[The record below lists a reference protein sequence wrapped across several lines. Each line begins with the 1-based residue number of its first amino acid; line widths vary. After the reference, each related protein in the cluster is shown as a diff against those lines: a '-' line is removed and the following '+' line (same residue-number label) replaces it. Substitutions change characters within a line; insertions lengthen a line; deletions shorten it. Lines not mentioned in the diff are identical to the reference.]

1 MVTKIFTASILGLQV
16 QKIEAEINIG
26 GGLPSTTIVGLPDKA
41 VQESKERIRAAIS
54 HSGSEYPMGKVVI
67 NLAPADI
74 IKSGSGFD
82 LPIAIGILNLQGSIL
97 PKIPENNLFIGE
109 LALNG
114 DLRAVTGILSIC
126 IWAKQNGFKD
136 VFVPFG
142 NLKEARLVSDLR
154 IFAVENLRDLTSH
167 LNGKVLLTPIVKLDY
182 KSLILQEPQTPQEL
196 KNIWINQILAEK

>member
-1 MVTKIFTASILGLQV
+1 MVTKTFTASILGLQV
-16 QKIEAEINIG
+16 QKIETEINIG

-82 LPIAIGILNLQGSIL
+82 LPIAVGILNLQGSIL
-97 PKIPENNLFIGE
+97 PKIPESNLFIGE

-114 DLRAVTGILSIC
+114 DLRPVAGILSIC
-126 IWAKQNGFKD
+126 IWAKENSFTTI
-136 VFVPFG
+136 FVPFG
-142 NLKEARLVSDLR
+142 NLKEARLVSDLK
-154 IFAVENLRDLTSH
+154 IFAVQNLRDLISH
-167 LNGKVLLTPIVKLDY
+167 LNGKVLLQPIKKLDY
-182 KSLILQEPQTPQEL
+182 KSLILQEPTTSLEL
-196 KNIWINQILAEK
+196 RDIWINQILE